1 MRRSTPRSGAGF
13 RRIFGTPVLLGIV
26 SLVGLLSAL
35 FADGLWDVL
44 SWFALGAP
52 LAVILRHWAWP
63 KSR

>member
-1 MRRSTPRSGAGF
+1 MRRSTSRSGAGF
-13 RRIFGTPVLLGIV
+13 RRIFGAPVLLGIV

-52 LAVILRHWAWP
+52 LAVILCHWAWTRP
-63 KSR
+63 R